1 MTLDDDHKD
10 AFNVSFG
17 DYCPRFS
24 GSHTTAGAT
33 PLIARLKKSPLANG
47 YGSVCI
53 ISIIRLVVL
62 SRLAA
67 VDVTCMYNHSGLTGL
82 S

>member
-1 MTLDDDHKD
+1 MCLLEITVLEIQARIRRRVPFRSSH
-10 AFNVSFG
+10 
-17 DYCPRFS
+17 
-24 GSHTTAGAT
+24 GS
-33 PLIARLKKSPLANG
+33 KSLLLANG

-67 VDVTCMYNHSGLTGL
+67 VDVTCMYNHLGLTGL